1 MNSQNETTERRKSS
15 AAPKQ
20 RPTATRVGQA
30 LKFIFILGFMILCKG
45 ISRNSETESLHWAS
59 IEKNEEIEFL
69 GLSQITWIM
78 TMLVTL
84 SMKGES
90 RFLDPT

>member
-1 MNSQNETTERRKSS
+1 MKPLSAESHQQHQNKD
-15 AAPKQ
+15 
-20 RPTATRVGQA
+20 
-30 LKFIFILGFMILCKG
+30 L